1 MKDNQIISQI
11 HLTIPE
17 GKELN
22 ISTKVKGNVP
32 YHFSYGNGM
41 NNKRINVE
49 PIDAI
54 EQFETFTPQE
64 WYVFKLLKQEAL
76 FWDIDIGK
84 YVTTC
89 KVQIDSSL
97 LNVQDR
103 NKFTIGYKRLESK
116 SLVKRIKRGGHYM
129 INPNLLIPTRYTTEQ
144 SEWIKLINK
153 ENT

>member
-1 MKDNQIISQI
+1 MLDTKIISQLS
-11 HLTIPE
+11 LTVPE
-17 GKELN
+17 GKELS
-22 ISTKVKGNVP
+22 ISTKTKGTVP
-32 YHFSYGNGM
+32 YHFCYGNGM

-89 KVQIDSSL
+89 KVQIDFSL
-97 LNVQDR
+97 LNAQDR

-144 SEWIKLINK
+144 SEWIKLIKK

>member
-1 MKDNQIISQI
+1 MKANQIISQI

-22 ISTKVKGNVP
+22 ISTKVKGTVP

-76 FWDIDIGK
+76 VWDMDDGRYI
-84 YVTTC
+84 TTC
-89 KVQIDSSL
+89 KVQINSKSL
-97 LNVQDR
+97 NAQDR
-103 NKFTIGYKRLESK
+103 NKFSIGYKRLDTK
-116 SLVKRIKRGGHYM
+116 LLVKRTKRGGHYM
-129 INPNLLIPTRYTTEQ
+129 INPNLLIPTKYNAEQ
-144 SEWIKLINK
+144 AEWLKLTKDN
-153 ENT
+153 